1 MQKASNQSSQSTQ
14 GSSAAEPPAGEW
26 ATDPVCGQEVETAD
40 SATQQARHK
49 GKSYYFCSEECRQQ
63 FEASPEEFEGEVA

>member
-1 MQKASNQSSQSTQ
+1 MQKASNQSTKATQ
-14 GSSAAEPPAGEW
+14 GSSADPPASEW

-40 SATQQARHK
+40 SSTQRTRHK

-63 FEASPEEFEGEVA
+63 FEASPDDFDAELA